1 MKNTAMVQV
10 EPITHGLQ
18 VEPVTHGLKH
28 LIQSLGPG
36 IMMATVAVGGSHL
49 VASTKAGAIYGW
61 QLVGL
66 ILLVNIFKYP
76 FFRAGVQ
83 YTMGTGKSLIQ
94 GYDEMGRGYLW
105 LFTVLNSISAVVNTA
120 ALLLFSA
127 SLLGYFLP
135 FTLPLTILAGAVL
148 AACLGILLSGHY
160 KALDGL
166 SKVIMSVLV
175 IATVSA
181 LFIAAEKGSVA
192 PADFET
198 PSAWTLASFGFLIAM
213 MGWMP
218 APIEI
223 SSLTSLWLK
232 CQRKEQVVTLK
243 SALFDF
249 NVGYIG
255 TSVLAIVFLALGA
268 LVLHGNGTELKSS
281 GIGFSH
287 QLVSIYA
294 STIGEWSRYLI
305 AAVAF
310 FCIFGSTITAIDGYS
325 RALAESQLLLQ
336 HKELEQRRYHSAW
349 MLLVGGLAMGILI
362 FFTSALMTML
372 NFAMVM
378 AFMTTPVFA
387 LLNYRLMIKPDL
399 PKELILSRSLKFLS
413 WAGLIYL
420 FGFLSMFI
428 WWKWLM

>member
-1 MKNTAMVQV
+1 MSDTASIQTSA
-10 EPITHGLQ
+10 ENGSRIKQ
-18 VEPVTHGLKH
+18 

-36 IMMATVAVGGSHL
+36 IMMATAAVGGSHL

-61 QLVGL
+61 QLAGL
-66 ILLVNIFKYP
+66 VLLVNLFKYP

-83 YTMGTGKSLIQ
+83 YTMGTGNSLIQ
-94 GYDEMGRGYLW
+94 GYDGLGRSYLW
-105 LFTVLNSISAVVNTA
+105 VFTGLSLLSGIVNTA

-135 FTLPLTILAGAVL
+135 VTISLPILSGVVAI
-148 AACLGILLSGHY
+148 ACLAILFAGHY

-166 SKVIMSVLV
+166 SKVIMAVLV
-175 IATVSA
+175 IATLSA
-181 LFIAAEKGSVA
+181 VIIAAGKGSAA
-192 PADFET
+192 PADFEA
-198 PSAWTLASFGFLIAM
+198 PSAWAIASIGFIVVM

-223 SSLTSLWLK
+223 SCLTSLWLK
-232 CQRKEQVVTLK
+232 SQQKEQKVTAQ

-255 TSVLAIVFLALGA
+255 TAILAIVFLSLGA
-268 LVLHGNGTELKSS
+268 LVLHGSGTELKSS

-287 QLVSIYA
+287 QLVGLYA

-305 AAVAF
+305 AAIAF
-310 FCIFGSTITAIDGYS
+310 FCIFGSTITVIDGYS

-336 HKELEQRRYHSAW
+336 NKPLGQRTFHNTWMVFVSA
-349 MLLVGGLAMGILI
+349 ASMGII
-362 FFTSALMTML
+362 VFFSSALMPLL
-372 NFAMVM
+372 NFAMVL

-387 LLNYRLMIKPDL
+387 LLNYRLVAKTEL
-399 PKELILSRSLKFLS
+399 PKALQWSRSMKVLS
-413 WAGLIYL
+413 WAGLTYL
-420 FGFLSMFI
+420 FGFLALFI